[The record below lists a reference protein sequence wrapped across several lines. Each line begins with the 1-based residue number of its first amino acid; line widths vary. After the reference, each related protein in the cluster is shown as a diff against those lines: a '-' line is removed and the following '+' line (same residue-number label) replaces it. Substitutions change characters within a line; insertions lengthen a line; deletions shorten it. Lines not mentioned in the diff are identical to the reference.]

1 MIVDYKYY
9 ATIRIDKD
17 PEIVM
22 KSLKPDFMHTR
33 RSSVIAEKK
42 QGYVLLHVKAEDIIA
57 LKAAL
62 LSLIKMLE
70 VHEKIKKVIEKK

>member
-17 PEIVM
+17 PNELM
-22 KSLKPDFMHTR
+22 KALKPDFMHSR

-42 QGYVLLHVKAEDIIA
+42 EGYVLFHVKAEDIIA
-57 LKAAL
+57 LKAAF

-70 VHEKIKKVIEKK
+70 TKEKIDKIIDK